1 MVKDEGLTIKNFK
14 NMSHTRFTTTYLAE
28 SAEISRKLLDQN
40 KAISRVVDALFDAW
54 KKGKW
59 VFVIGNGGSAGT
71 ATHFVADLIKTTV
84 SAPEEKGLRAI
95 ALADNIPLISAT
107 TNDWGWHEAYNGI
120 LNTYWEKGSIVIAF
134 SVHGGSGKDKAGIQS
149 QNLLKALQF
158 AKDNG
163 GTAIGISGFDGGA
176 MKDIAD
182 ISVVVPTHSV
192 PLAESFHVVL
202 FHLITFRLKE
212 LLARA
217 HTKMRRKGR

>member
-1 MVKDEGLTIKNFK
+1 
-14 NMSHTRFTTTYLAE
+14 MSHATFATNYLTE
-28 SAEISRKLLDQN
+28 SADISKKLLKQN

-71 ATHFVADLIKTTV
+71 ATHFVGDLIKTTIEH
-84 SAPEEKGLRAI
+84 PHERGLRAI
-95 ALADNIPLISAT
+95 ALADNIPMISAAV
-107 TNDWGWHEAYNGI
+107 NDWGWHEAYTWI
-120 LNTYWEKGSIVIAF
+120 LNTYWSKGGIVIAF
-134 SVHGGSGKDKAGIQS
+134 SVHGGAGKDKAGAWS

-176 MKDIAD
+176 MKELAD
-182 ISVVVPTHSV
+182 ISVVVPAHST
-192 PLAESFHVVL
+192 PLVESYHVVL

-212 LLARA
+212 LIRNASV
-217 HTKMRRKGR
+217 RKRKK

>member
-1 MVKDEGLTIKNFK
+1 
-14 NMSHTRFTTTYLAE
+14 MSHATFATNYLTE
-28 SAEISRKLLDQN
+28 SADISKKLLKQN

-71 ATHFVADLIKTTV
+71 ATHFVGDLIKTTIEH
-84 SAPEEKGLRAI
+84 PHERGLRAI
-95 ALADNIPLISAT
+95 ALADNIPMISAAV
-107 TNDWGWHEAYNGI
+107 NDWGWHEAYTGI
-120 LNTYWEKGSIVIAF
+120 LNTYWSKGGIVIAF
-134 SVHGGSGKDKAGIQS
+134 SVHGGAGKDKAGAWS

-176 MKDIAD
+176 MKELAD
-182 ISVVVPTHSV
+182 ISVVVPAHST
-192 PLAESFHVVL
+192 PLVESYHVVL

-212 LLARA
+212 LIRNASV
-217 HTKMRRKGR
+217 RKRKK